1 MSGTRH
7 IPGHVLIST
16 RRVEL
21 WRNSACEVGGQN
33 LFIVQ
38 FKAEFFVSRDSVEMD
53 AIQAFAKKKADSDAG
68 ILEGLESEQTALL
81 PICCTLVRSAPLQ
94 LYLPKWAL
102 FSLTVH

>member
-1 MSGTRH
+1 
-7 IPGHVLIST
+7 
-16 RRVEL
+16 
-21 WRNSACEVGGQN
+21 VGGQN

-68 ILEGLESEQTALL
+68 ILEGLESDRRLYFPSVVIVQCA
-81 PICCTLVRSAPLQ
+81 LQ

>member
-1 MSGTRH
+1 M
-7 IPGHVLIST
+7 
-16 RRVEL
+16 

-68 ILEGLESEQTALL
+68 ILEGLESDRRLYFLSVVIVQCA
-81 PICCTLVRSAPLQ
+81 LQ